1 MLLNDRNIY
10 SLAFKGS
17 SLNDVKGQGF
27 FDDSIK
33 ALILKRMIMKGRG
46 DKFRDVIYGRPLIR
60 HVLYANYNY

>member
-1 MLLNDRNIY
+1 MTGTFILWHLR
-10 SLAFKGS
+10 GRH
-17 SLNDVKGQGF
+17 VKGQGF